1 MWDAQWEGEL
11 AGEIGRGY
19 GKVVVMNT
27 SYVPIYNVTLTE
39 GIYVAGGK
47 TYDSYLDAH
56 ESLIT
61 TSNTLIATVY
71 NTTQADLRS
80 VGYTKQSWILDCLV
94 YEIDVETSEVLWSW
108 SAADHADQIP
118 FTASHEPISEI
129 PLLPALAWDYFHINA
144 VAEYGEGYL
153 ISSRTLWS
161 IFYVSKATGDVLWY
175 YHGGDGGNFS
185 LPALP
190 ADYATDELFKYQHD
204 IRVLSTSDT
213 GLTISLFNNN
223 NFENGNLLQPNTSYG
238 LEVTLD
244 TGSWTSTL
252 DQVLY
257 DAGDA
262 VHTIAEGDR
271 QTLGNGGA
279 LVNYG
284 FQPRAKEF
292 TAGGELVWSA
302 QWGTISDGA
311 YRARKFAY
319 EGRPRTVP
327 SIAVEKNTAA
337 GSFTVYVSWNG
348 ATEVS
353 RWQIVGCGA
362 GGLVSVAK
370 AGFETSWTGSCA
382 AATVHALALSSA
394 GATLATSNSV
404 VANSTDAVLSNSTV
418 VS

>member
-1 MWDAQWEGEL
+1 MS
-11 AGEIGRGY
+11 
-19 GKVVVMNT
+19 T

-61 TSNTLIATVY
+61 TSNTLLATVY

-80 VGYTKQSWILDCLV
+80 VGYTKKSWILDCMV
-94 YEIDVETSEVLWSW
+94 YEIDIETNEVLWSW
-108 SAADHADQIP
+108 SAAEHADQIP
-118 FTASHEPISEI
+118 FTASHEPISEA

-144 VAEYGEGYL
+144 IAEYGEGYL

-161 IFYVSKATGDVLWY
+161 IFYVSKSTGDVIWY
-175 YHGGDGGNFS
+175 YHGGDGGNFT

-190 ADYATDELFKYQHD
+190 SYYATDELFKYQHD

-213 GLTISLFNNN
+213 GLTVSLFNNN

-238 LEVTLD
+238 LEITLD
-244 TGSWTSTL
+244 TSSWTSTL

-257 DAGDA
+257 DADDA

-271 QTLGNGGA
+271 QTLSNGGA

-284 FQPRAKEF
+284 FQPHAKEF
-292 TAGGELVWSA
+292 TSDGELVWSA

-311 YRARKFAY
+311 YRARKFVY
-319 EGRPRTVP
+319 EGTPKTLP
-327 SIAVEKNTAA
+327 KIAIEKNLA
-337 GSFTVYVSWNG
+337 SFTVYISWNG
-348 ATEVS
+348 ATDVS
-353 RWQIVGCGA
+353 KWQIIGCGTS
-362 GGLVSVAK
+362 GLVSVAK
-370 AGFETSWTGSCA
+370 SGFETSWTGSCTA
-382 AATVHALALSSA
+382 STVSAVALSSA

-404 VANSTDAVLSNSTV
+404 IANSTDSFISNSTV
-418 VS
+418 VA